1 VLNIYGNEIRTFQ
14 ELIPRSTLL
23 KIDEEIDKILAIK
36 KVVKVGGTM
45 NILIRD
51 YTEEKDKRSGK
62 YKIKKEEIKKM
73 LITTEV
79 VEINK
84 HDTFDFN
91 YLIGEFE
98 SRFTQADYASVEEG
112 NADPGNVD
120 TIGDLLKPDE
130 RPIKDRSRDSIN
142 TYTNGLSESGF
153 LLYRYL
159 DINLEIFSVNSV
171 RGSCYIPTPEKYSN
185 PKCGLINIKN
195 DDNECF
201 KWCMLYHQSKQEK
214 IAIV

>member
-1 VLNIYGNEIRTFQ
+1 MKSQIKFQ
-14 ELIPRSTLL
+14 LL
-23 KIDEEIDKILAIK
+23 K
-36 KVVKVGGTM
+36 KVVKVGGTF

-62 YKIKKEEIKKM
+62 YKIKKEQIKKM

-91 YLIGEFE
+91 YIIGDFE

-112 NADPGNVD
+112 EADPRNVD
-120 TIGDLLKPDE
+120 TISDLLKSGE
-130 RPIKDRSRDSIN
+130 KPIKNRSIESIN
-142 TYTNGLSESGF
+142 RYTNALSPSGF

-201 KWCMLYHQSKQEK
+201 KWRMLYHQSKQEK
-214 IAIV
+214 IAIA